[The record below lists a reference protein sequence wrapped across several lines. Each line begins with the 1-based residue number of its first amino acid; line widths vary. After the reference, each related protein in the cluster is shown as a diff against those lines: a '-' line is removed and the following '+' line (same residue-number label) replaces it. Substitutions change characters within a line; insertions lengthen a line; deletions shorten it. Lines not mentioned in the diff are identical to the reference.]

1 MREALS
7 MPTGDTWIITRPK
20 LRSPPATR
28 GGQLMNTT
36 KLDERAL
43 WESPTRK
50 EKAKHVRKKI
60 EGIEV
65 WKNIEGET
73 WDENIQAGVVKSKK

>member
-1 MREALS
+1 VLEFARNGPVYQVISKIAKMREALS

-65 WKNIEGET
+65 
-73 WDENIQAGVVKSKK
+73 